1 MNLKFWK
8 KREKTDL
15 EVEMDS
21 VLESVAK
28 VDPTK
33 EEYKTAAESY
43 KLLAE
48 AKVTMESKKKISG
61 DAIITVAA
69 HLLGLVLIMNYEKA
83 EIITTKAWQH
93 ITRLRL

>member
-1 MNLKFWK
+1 MKLKFWK
-8 KREKTDL
+8 KREKNDL
-15 EVEMDS
+15 ELEMDS
-21 VLESVAK
+21 VIEKIAK
-28 VDPTK
+28 ENPTK

-48 AKVTMESKKKISG
+48 AKETMERKSKISS

-69 HLLGLVLIMNYEKA
+69 HLLGLICIMNYEKA

-93 ITRLRL
+93 ITRLL